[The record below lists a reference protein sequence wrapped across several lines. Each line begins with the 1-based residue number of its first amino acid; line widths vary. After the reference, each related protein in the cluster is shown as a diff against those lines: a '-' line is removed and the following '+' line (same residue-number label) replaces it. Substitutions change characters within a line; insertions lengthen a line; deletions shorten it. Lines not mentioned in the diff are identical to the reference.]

1 MLDYNKPM
9 SCNDFVVIT
18 PSSSDAITAPS
29 AATLAH
35 ITYRQ
40 LDYWARQGWIT
51 PSIEPGVG
59 RPGRRLYGPAD
70 VIKLAALGH
79 FGRSGTDVGHLGP
92 KLARLN
98 LTDLPGDYV
107 LVATGGDVVVVDAS
121 ELRAVLARP
130 GTYSLFD
137 PAGLRAKLEAA
148 PEAVEPAS
156 SRRSA

>member
-1 MLDYNKPM
+1 VLDYKKPM
-9 SCNDFVVIT
+9 SCNDLVVIT
-18 PSSSDAITAPS
+18 PRSSDAITAPS
-29 AATLAH
+29 AATLAN

-40 LDYWARQGWIT
+40 LDYWARQGWVT

-79 FGRSGTDVGHLGP
+79 FGRSGADVGILGP

-98 LTDLPGDYV
+98 LTDVPEDYV
-107 LVATGGDVVVVDAS
+107 LVATGGDVIVVGAS
-121 ELRAVLARP
+121 ELRALLARP

-137 PAGLRAKLEAA
+137 PAGLRAKLEPA
-148 PEAVEPAS
+148 PQMVEPVG